1 MATDSVTLYLDGDP
15 TLDDLTAALA
25 GLRDL
30 LAALAGRHAR
40 GVKITWAVDDLDVG
54 SATGTFRGSATTPEV
69 VGDVVSAYIEV
80 GRTLYRGDVIREPEI
95 SAAAKRI
102 TAILNGR
109 VPSVRFETADDEV
122 VISSA
127 PTPPPAAIKE
137 GVTGGYGAVLG
148 RVQTL
153 TNRGSLRFTL
163 YDLLHDRAVACYL
176 QERQEGIMR
185 NAWGSIA
192 LVAGWVGRDPAT
204 GRPTT
209 IRRIQDVQLR
219 PEGAPG
225 EWRDAIGALSH
236 LGRPDESAE
245 TTIRRLRDAQ

>member
-1 MATDSVTLYLDGDP
+1 VASDSVTLYLDGDP

-25 GLRDL
+25 GLRAL
-30 LAALAGRHAR
+30 LGALAGSHAH
-40 GVKITWAVDDLDVG
+40 GAKVTWAVDDLDVG
-54 SATGTFRGSATTPEV
+54 SATGTFLGSATTPEV
-69 VGDVVSAYIEV
+69 VSDVVSAYMEV
-80 GRTLYRGDVIREPEI
+80 GRALYRGEVIRAPEV

-127 PTPPPAAIKE
+127 PKPSPVVIKE
-137 GVTGGYGAVLG
+137 GVTGAYGAVLG
-148 RVQTL
+148 RIQTL

-176 QERQEGIMR
+176 QEGQEGIMR
-185 NAWGSIA
+185 NAWGSVA
-192 LVAGWVGRDPAT
+192 LVAGWVRRDPAT

-209 IRRIQDVQLR
+209 IRRIRDVQLR

-225 EWRDAIGALSH
+225 EWRDAIGAFSSL
-236 LGRPDESAE
+236 RKTDERAE